1 MRRID
6 RRTALKAGGV
16 LAVTAL
22 ASCVDNESAT
32 AVPTSSVPAGPTSPA
47 AAGPTVPAAAA
58 PDWNGL
64 RSGLDGTLHLRGES
78 GYPAAHQLFNPRF
91 DSIQPAAVVRAATT
105 DDVRESI
112 LFARQN
118 GLVCVPKGGGHSY
131 VGASTVAGGLVVDVG
146 PMSSVGYS
154 DDVVTVGAG
163 AKLYD
168 VHAQLDKDGRSLPT
182 GTCPTVGVAG
192 LALGGGMGVHTRTY
206 GLTSDRILSME
217 VVTADGVV
225 RTAGPTQDA
234 DLYWALRG
242 GGGGNLGIVTSFR
255 LATIPASKL
264 GLFTLTWPEASV
276 AAALRGWQRFAHEAP
291 MTAWANF
298 HIDAQSNGTLS
309 IHAVGVSTTGSA
321 SAAAEQLESFV
332 GSKATSRSIT
342 VKTHMQ
348 AVTYLGGGTTSART
362 GFLAGSD
369 VLRGPMDAATITRLL
384 AAVKAAA
391 RAKVPASAILDPLG
405 GQAAKQPQGGA
416 AWPWRSALAVIQW
429 YSGLPA
435 HPSAAALRA
444 AQNFV
449 TSGHRAVAAASAG
462 GYVNYIEAGR
472 SVSSY
477 YGSSLARLRAVKAEY
492 DPTDFFKASH
502 AAFG

>member
-1 MRRID
+1 MTRID

-16 LAVTAL
+16 LALAAL

-32 AVPTSSVPAGPTSPA
+32 AVPPSPV
-47 AAGPTVPAAAA
+47 AAGPSPASARPTLSAAAA

-64 RSGLDGTLHLRGES
+64 RSGLDGTLFLRGES
-78 GYPAAHQLFNPRF
+78 GYPAAHQLFNPKF
-91 DSIQPAAVVRAATT
+91 DSIQPAAVVRAATI

-131 VGASTVAGGLVVDVG
+131 VGASTVADGLVVDVG

-168 VHAQLDKDGRSLPT
+168 VHAQLDKHGRSLPT

-225 RTAGPTQDA
+225 HTADPTQDA

-264 GLFTLTWPEASV
+264 GFFTLTWPEEAA

-291 MTAWANF
+291 ATAWANF
-298 HIDAQSNGTLS
+298 HIDAQSSGTLS

-321 SAAAEQLESFV
+321 AAAAGQLESFV

-369 VLRGPMDAATITRLL
+369 VLRGPMDAATVTRLL

-416 AWPWRSALAVIQW
+416 AWPWRSALGVIQW
-429 YSGLPA
+429 YSGLAA

-444 AQNFV
+444 AQNFL
-449 TSGHRAVAAASAG
+449 TSGHRAVAGASAG

-472 SVSSY
+472 SASSY